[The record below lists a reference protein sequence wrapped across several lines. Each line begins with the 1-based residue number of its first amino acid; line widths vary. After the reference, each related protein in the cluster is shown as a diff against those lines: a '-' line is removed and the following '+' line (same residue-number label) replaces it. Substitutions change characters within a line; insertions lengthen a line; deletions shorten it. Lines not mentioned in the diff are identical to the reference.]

1 MRQLKARVAG
11 YWIGLCVLLVS
22 SALHAQTVTT
32 VYGPFSVTST
42 SGTQLSNVLY
52 TINVSTAGT
61 LLVQYTASAGHCS
74 NVRAHIL
81 VDGVERG
88 VTAFLTPGQAS
99 GFLNVG
105 PVSAGAHV
113 VALQGE
119 GTVGG
124 CNAGVLVGWGG
135 TASVTVDGVAAAIPA
150 PGWLLATLALLAGIG
165 LFGPWR
171 RRS

>member
-1 MRQLKARVAG
+1 MAMRQRQARVAA
-11 YWIGLCVLLVS
+11 YWIGLCALVWS
-22 SALHAQTVTT
+22 LGAYSQTATT
-32 VYGPFSVTST
+32 VYGPFSLTST
-42 SGTQLSNVLY
+42 SGTQLSNVLFP
-52 TINVSTAGT
+52 INVSTSGT

-88 VTAFLTPGQAS
+88 LTPFLTPGQSSA
-99 GFLNVG
+99 FLNVG

-135 TASVTVDGVAAAIPA
+135 TAAVTVDGVAVPA
-150 PGWLLATLALLAGIG
+150 PGLLLTALALLAGIA